1 MKKYILKHKI
11 SFFTTAALITVYAAF
26 NVAVAWML
34 QYVVDSAMGSS
45 LEIFFKSV
53 MWFGIYIILAFVVEI
68 FLKVS
73 KARYIKMTVAFMRK
87 DLMKG
92 VLNQDIATFTKNNS
106 AKYISVLT
114 NDISVIEQ
122 DYILSIFSIINNIV
136 TFTLALISLIYI
148 NVYITLVIIVISLCA
163 FTIPQ
168 LFSKNLSNKKLKY
181 SMSLEKFTIKIK
193 DLLLGFEV
201 IKNFNIE
208 NRAEKE
214 FIDVNNELELT
225 KKNFSIYSGL
235 VDSFAELLGTVMFMA
250 PILIGGYL
258 VIKGK
263 VTVGILIALIQLMNN
278 LSGPLIASIQHINK
292 LKSSKEIVKKVNDLV
307 YHSNTEEIQILE
319 KVKTFNNSIKF
330 EDVVFSYDENKLALN
345 NLSMEFEKGKKYAI
359 VGESGSGK
367 STVIRLIQKY
377 YNNFQGNITLD
388 NVNLK
393 HIGTENLYDLTSIIH
408 QNVFMFAGTI
418 KDNITLYNDYSDEEV
433 MKVIKIAGLYN
444 LVSSLSKGI
453 YEDVGENGNK
463 LSGGEKQRVSISRAL
478 IKKSSILLLD
488 ESTSALDNKTS
499 FEIEKAILSIPDL
512 TSIVITHKLTP
523 EVLGMYDKIYVLKN
537 GRLIE
542 EGSFNTLVHNK
553 GYFYSMYTLSD
564 NFDDDKSK
572 SESEYLDS
580 AI

>member
-258 VIKGK
+258 VITGK

-292 LKSSKEIVKKVNDLV
+292 LKSSKAIVKKVNDLV

>member
-1 MKKYILKHKI
+1 MKKYILKHKM
-11 SFFTTAALITVYAAF
+11 SFFTTTVLITLYAAF

-34 QYVVDSAMGSS
+34 QYVVDAAMGSS
-45 LEIFFKSV
+45 LELFFRSV
-53 MWFGIYIILAFVVEI
+53 MWFGAYIILAFLVEI

-73 KARYIKMTVAFMRK
+73 KATYIKKTVAFMRK
-87 DLMKG
+87 DLMNG

-106 AKYISVLT
+106 AKYISVLN

-122 DYILSIFSIINNIV
+122 DYILSIFNIINNIV
-136 TFTLALISLIYI
+136 TFTLAFISLLYI
-148 NVYITLVIIVISLCA
+148 NVYITLVIIVISLFA

-208 NRAEKE
+208 NRAENE
-214 FIDVNNELELT
+214 FIGVNNELELT
-225 KKNFSIYSGL
+225 KKKFSIYSGF

-258 VIKGK
+258 VITGK

-307 YHSNTEEIQILE
+307 YHNNIEESQILE
-319 KVKTFNNSIKF
+319 KVKIFSNSIKF
-330 EDVVFSYDENKLALN
+330 NDVVFSYDENKLALN
-345 NLSMEFEKGKKYAI
+345 KLNIEFEKGKKYAI

-367 STVIRLIQKY
+367 STIIRLLQKY

-393 HIGTENLYDLTSIIH
+393 NIGTENLYNLTSIIH
-408 QNVFMFAGTI
+408 QNVFMFSGTI

-433 MKVIKIAGLYN
+433 MEVVKTAGLYK
-444 LVSSLSKGI
+444 LVSSLPKGI
-453 YEDVGENGNK
+453 YEDVGENGNR

-478 IKKSSILLLD
+478 IKNSSILLLD

-499 FEIEKAILSIPDL
+499 FEIEKAILSIKDL
-512 TSIVITHKLTP
+512 TAIVITHKLTP
-523 EVLGMYDKIYVLKN
+523 EVLESYDKIYVLKN

-542 EGSFNTLVHNK
+542 EGNFNTLVNNK

-564 NFDDDKSK
+564 SFDDDKSK